1 VQVLIRL
8 LTLLMDYSKSPFRP
22 GHNQGK
28 PRSFGSPF
36 HAIHRHGHPL
46 PGFSYS
52 YRSIISI
59 IPRFTSVS
67 VRVTCL
73 IPLFLC
79 PWELCLGNYSSHFPH
94 VFCSFCKVEGLVLIS
109 LLQVFET
116 LCLSCQPSNLA
127 FSSCLYTTPV
137 LLYSCTL
144 HHTTLHYTTL
154 HYTTLHY
161 ITLHYSS
168 LHYTT
173 LLLFTALHYYFL
185 L

>member
-1 VQVLIRL
+1 MDDFPKAFAGLGTERGTS
-8 LTLLMDYSKSPFRP
+8 LTGLPCT
-22 GHNQGK
+22 
-28 PRSFGSPF
+28 RSTDTE
-36 HAIHRHGHPL
+36 HPL
-46 PGFSYS
+46 PGFPTVTGVVSCTLS
-52 YRSIISI
+52 
-59 IPRFTSVS
+59 RFTSVS

-137 LLYSCTL
+137 VLLYSCTLHHTTL

-161 ITLHYSS
+161 SS
-168 LHYTT
+168 LQYTT